1 MKRLLFTI
9 VLTAPVLVYA
19 QNQKSVNLKGKNEPK
34 QQYSCREL
42 EVAPDGRVLILRKNV
57 KIETEDL
64 TLRADSAVFSK
75 ENQTW
80 MAYGTKELVFRGGE
94 TVIREKP
101 TNTVRYK
108 LRDKTIYL
116 E

>member
-1 MKRLLFTI
+1 ML
-9 VLTAPVLVYA
+9 LTAPVLIYA
-19 QNQKSVNLKGKNEPK
+19 QDQKHSNLKVKNEQQ

-42 EVAPDGRVLILRKNV
+42 EATPDGKVLTLRKDV
-57 KIETEDL
+57 KIETEYL
-64 TLRADSAVFSK
+64 TLHADSAVFTK

-80 MAYGTKELVFRGGE
+80 IAYGTKDFVFSGGE

-101 TNTVRYK
+101 TNIVRYK

-116 E
+116 D